1 MRKND
6 WLMLLLYLCMFLGA
20 VIIGVITRTAELPA
34 EATTEITTQ
43 ETTQETTTQE
53 ITTEETRT
61 YFDVPLS
68 SEVQDCIFE
77 ECEKYNISPALVIAI
92 IERESRFDA
101 EVIGDN
107 GRSFGLMQI
116 QPKWHYQR
124 MEELSCTDLLNPYQN
139 ITVGVD
145 ILAELNGQNSNIH
158 WVLMAYNSGPATAD
172 ENIALGVITEYATSI
187 IKRSNELKK
196 GY

>member
-6 WLMLLLYLCMFLGA
+6 WLMLLMYLCLGVSA
-20 VIIGVITRTAELPA
+20 FVIGANIRTAEPPPV
-34 EATTEITTQ
+34 EATTETATQ
-43 ETTQETTTQE
+43 ETTQETTT
-53 ITTEETRT
+53 EELRL

-77 ECEKYNISPALVIAI
+77 ECEKYGINPALVIAI

-101 EVIGDN
+101 DVIGDN
-107 GRSFGLMQI
+107 GRSFGLMQV

-124 MEELSCTDLLNPYQN
+124 MQELNCTDLLNPYQN
-139 ITVGVD
+139 IKVGVD

-158 WVLMAYNSGPATAD
+158 WVLMAYNSGATIAN
-172 ENIALGVITEYATSI
+172 ENIASGIITEYATSI